1 MSTAQLRNFLLGQV
15 SSNFRFISQPE
26 PITRGLRMEEVEGL
40 APTRKRKFTKG
51 EVLELL
57 KERGNDL
64 EKVVEEICEELV
76 PFDVN
81 DDEERLVRDRLER
94 MERAAITLEK
104 KIRHLQKAHKERKFR
119 HHPEKLEETVVSCME
134 RNIRRKANKVI
145 L

>member
-1 MSTAQLRNFLLGQV
+1 MSTAQLRNFLFSQV
-15 SSNFRFISQPE
+15 SSNFRCISQPE

-40 APTRKRKFTKG
+40 ASTRKRKFTKG

-81 DDEERLVRDRLER
+81 DD
-94 MERAAITLEK
+94 
-104 KIRHLQKAHKERKFR
+104 
-119 HHPEKLEETVVSCME
+119 TV
-134 RNIRRKANKVI
+134 NKMFQE
-145 L
+145 

>member
-64 EKVVEEICEELV
+64 EKVVEEICECE
-76 PFDVN
+76 
-81 DDEERLVRDRLER
+81 
-94 MERAAITLEK
+94 
-104 KIRHLQKAHKERKFR
+104 
-119 HHPEKLEETVVSCME
+119 
-134 RNIRRKANKVI
+134 
-145 L
+145 